1 MPESVEAGAG
11 RPEGQR
17 VVLSS
22 RTRKRG
28 KQGGEDAGARETPR
42 QSRNCLCS
50 GTGSSAEAATGAG
63 HVRRWR
69 RSWRG
74 SRAGTRAGPGG
85 GGTGRRLSQPRM
97 EPAYSGPLSEWRPE
111 PGAREGRELR
121 RDWGWSQRARSSAWC
136 RTGGTGDRCGGGV
149 VAWGVRE
156 RVPPQAR
163 VAIAGPRRRLRGRL
177 NPREW
182 RHRSCSRRPCFRLCT
197 QIPERPEP
205 PSQSASQGCPITRGG
220 GCIPQGDSGRGGLPR
235 WLRGGRR
242 LESWCTRPTHLPLP
256 RKERLGPSLGTP
268 RGCVS
273 CAGGRGAGEGALGR
287 PSALP

>member
-22 RTRKRG
+22 RTRK
-28 KQGGEDAGARETPR
+28 GGEAGRRGRRGPR
-42 QSRNCLCS
+42 DPASEQKLFVLRNRQLSGSRD
-50 GTGSSAEAATGAG
+50 GG
-63 HVRRWR
+63 
-69 RSWRG
+69 G
-74 SRAGTRAGPGG
+74 SRAAVAAQLAGKPGWDKGRAGRGWHG
-85 GGTGRRLSQPRM
+85 AAAFAAEDGTGVL
-97 EPAYSGPLSEWRPE
+97 GPLSEWRPE
-111 PGAREGRELR
+111 PGAREARELW

-156 RVPPQAR
+156 WVPPGKSGDSGTDAETAR
-163 VAIAGPRRRLRGRL
+163 SSE
-177 NPREW
+177 PREW
-182 RHRSCSRRPCFRLCT
+182 RHRSCSRWPCFRLCT

-205 PSQSASQGCPITRGG
+205 PSLSASQGCPITRGG

-242 LESWCTRPTHLPLP
+242 LES
-256 RKERLGPSLGTP
+256 
-268 RGCVS
+268 
-273 CAGGRGAGEGALGR
+273 
-287 PSALP
+287 